1 MSKHTFSP
9 CVSCT
14 RFTYFAHLLLCLV
27 FTTLPHI
34 SLAQGDLPNIGSPAS
49 AELSPAK
56 EVELGRILITEVR
69 RRLPISNDP
78 ELSQYVHALGTR
90 IISGGLNSN
99 FPFTFLLVLNPSV
112 NAFALPGGIIAI
124 HSGLLTLAQEESEL
138 ASVLAHE
145 IAHVTQRHIARN
157 FENAKSFSVISALTL
172 LGAILAS
179 VYNID
184 LGQAALMTSQAG
196 IHQAKLA
203 YSRSFEQEAD
213 RIGMHLLAG
222 AGIDPN
228 GMPIFFKRLHKHTQS
243 NRGQIPEFLSSH
255 PLTLDRMS
263 ESETRARQYSG
274 PYTSNSLHFDYARA
288 RTLAISKNP
297 IELIDYYREKSKSPN
312 GLTDTEHYTYALA
325 LSRGGRHKQAFQHLE
340 KIEVNPDNELTIKL
354 ASAQI
359 NIAMGQ
365 TGIARAS
372 LESLD
377 KIYPGNLPVTYYLAT
392 SLIKEDQ
399 AQLALGKLDQ
409 LSSMYQKNPAIDKLK
424 AKAASIAGMPWRSHE
439 SLGDYYAAHG
449 QYGTAMEQIQLA
461 LRSPGIDSSS
471 KARIQ
476 ARKAQ
481 LRESRQRREEFK

>member
-1 MSKHTFSP
+1 MSKHPFSH
-9 CVSCT
+9 CVLCT
-14 RFTYFAHLLLCLV
+14 WFAYFAHLLLCLA

-34 SLAQGDLPNIGSPAS
+34 SLAEANLPNIGSPAS

-56 EVELGRILITEVR
+56 EVELGRILVTEVR

-78 ELSQYVHALGTR
+78 ELSQYIHALGTR
-90 IISGGLNSN
+90 ITSGGLNSN
-99 FPFTFLLVLNPSV
+99 FPFTFLLVINPSV
-112 NAFALPGGIIAI
+112 NAFALPGGIVAI
-124 HSGLLTLAQEESEL
+124 NSGLLTLAQQESEL
-138 ASVLAHE
+138 ASVFAHE

-172 LGAILAS
+172 LGTILAA

-184 LGQAALMTSQAG
+184 LGQAALVTSQAG

-203 YSRSFEQEAD
+203 YSRNFEQEAD

-222 AGIDPN
+222 AGIDPQ
-228 GMPIFFKRLHKHTQS
+228 GMPLFFKRLHKHTQL

-255 PLTLDRMS
+255 PLTLDRMG
-263 ESETRARQYSG
+263 ESETRARQYRGS
-274 PYTSNSLHFDYARA
+274 YTSNSLHFDYARA

-297 IELIDYYREKSKSPN
+297 AELIDYYRGKNKSPT
-312 GLTDTEHYTYALA
+312 GLSDTERYTYALA
-325 LSRGGRHKQAFQHLE
+325 LSRGGKHKQGLQYLE
-340 KIEVNPDNELTIKL
+340 KIAIHADNELTIKL

-365 TGIARAS
+365 AGIASVS

-399 AQLALGKLDQ
+399 AQLALEKLDQ
-409 LSSMYQKNPAIDKLK
+409 LSSMYQQNPAIDKLK
-424 AKAASIAGMPWRSHE
+424 AQAANKAGMPWRSHE

-471 KARIQ
+471 KARIE
-476 ARKAQ
+476 ARKVQ
-481 LRESRQRREEFK
+481 LRESRQRREQFK